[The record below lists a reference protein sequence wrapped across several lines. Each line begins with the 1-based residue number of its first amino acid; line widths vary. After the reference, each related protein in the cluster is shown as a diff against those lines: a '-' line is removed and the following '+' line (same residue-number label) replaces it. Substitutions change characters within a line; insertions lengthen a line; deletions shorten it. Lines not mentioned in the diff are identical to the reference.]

1 MSSIKLSVFGEC
13 VSARQALCISASV
26 RVGETIQQANKMN
39 NHQEAG
45 KPVAAISPQKDYG
58 KNNTK
63 SGHVKI
69 SFDFS

>member
-1 MSSIKLSVFGEC
+1 
-13 VSARQALCISASV
+13 
-26 RVGETIQQANKMN
+26 MN